1 MGISLDHCSCFNVL
15 LVSIRYRFLA
25 ITLTW
30 LLTCDGTRVDI
41 SEEKFLKY
49 FWWCWNKLQVH
60 VQLYSFP
67 YGGATLCWMNRST
80 MKQIYLVS
88 SCCFHCKN
96 WWMMRQMGLS
106 SGEDWW
112 WYSHATLFQVHR
124 FASIQD
130 IFCWA
135 GKIDSKHS
143 ILLPHYL
150 FLVVIAYI
158 SCHVG
163 LSHTVYSSLVLL
175 A

>member
-88 SCCFHCKN
+88 SCYFHCKKLMDDAAN
-96 WWMMRQMGLS
+96 GFIFRRRLMMIFPCHPI
-106 SGEDWW
+106 SG
-112 WYSHATLFQVHR
+112 
-124 FASIQD
+124 
-130 IFCWA
+130 
-135 GKIDSKHS
+135 
-143 ILLPHYL
+143 
-150 FLVVIAYI
+150 
-158 SCHVG
+158 
-163 LSHTVYSSLVLL
+163 SSLC
-175 A
+175 